1 MIKLNSIEKSK
12 AKNKKYV
19 ANFEIDGKKKKVNFG
34 DDRYLDY
41 TLHKDN
47 NRKKKYISRHKV
59 YLKNDLTKPS
69 YLSMAIL
76 WNKTSLEKSIA
87 DYRRLLNQY
96 NKEKDIEKIKNYL
109 IN

>member
-1 MIKLNSIEKSK
+1 
-12 AKNKKYV
+12 
-19 ANFEIDGKKKKVNFG
+19 
-34 DDRYLDY
+34 
-41 TLHKDN
+41 
-47 NRKKKYISRHKV
+47 
-59 YLKNDLTKPS
+59 
-69 YLSMAIL
+69 MAIL